1 MTRQI
6 PLLALSWLELIFFS
20 CYYGGLAGLGYH
32 SLWRIALRRRNVALA
47 INLPTFWNVFNQFY
61 GAAFVYPLYL
71 LLEAVTTGFNPLYP
85 VKTEISRS
93 ALLVSATIGSFLPF
107 TFLWPAFHR
116 SGTESRQRAIALYR
130 FAPVVFSLLQIVG
143 EKALGAQVIRQATSQ
158 ASPYLV
164 AGCAATVGHW
174 YALGGAVVLA
184 MRLSPKKGRLGALTL
199 VLQRLYLPR
208 SAKESTRLDASV
220 LARAAHEFL
229 QYDILVLV
237 AAYIPT
243 VLTMSS
249 VNPSSTRS
257 ELAGNWERLRKS
269 CDTCQEA
276 KVKCSQHKPSCHR
289 CLRHRQPCV
298 YSPQRRSGRPPKRPS
313 PSSRLGPESNNSGD
327 DIQNE
332 NTIQRTNPN
341 ANISNDSAMTDA
353 GAVDPRVL
361 TGDFAASSGID
372 PVDDIFQTSF
382 ESFLADSLSPKGGL
396 LPGSHS
402 NPTTPNGFS
411 MNSPSITDPFGAF
424 PFLITDH
431 NLPIAALSSHV
442 PPIDQ
447 LPVLSAGASN
457 TSSECGDCGAKCYS
471 SLLQHLLF
479 LRQTLPEST
488 RPSIDVIMQAEG
500 HVRALLDRILGCN
513 ACLGNRSSVLLI
525 SAITERIVQMLDW
538 IIEEKTLLDTENMRY
553 NRRTFSSWGR
563 PSRLPPHGF
572 NGMRRNV
579 CHVSLRVGNTELD
592 EDAKQ
597 YFLKNFILLR
607 LKKLA
612 VKVQEVRRTAT
623 TRPGDCIY
631 RAAELVLADSIQ
643 RLDYLRGQCQLWE

>member
-1 MTRQI
+1 MST
-6 PLLALSWLELIFFS
+6 
-20 CYYGGLAGLGYH
+20 
-32 SLWRIALRRRNVALA
+32 V
-47 INLPTFWNVFNQFY
+47 NQ
-61 GAAFVYPLYL
+61 
-71 LLEAVTTGFNPLYP
+71 
-85 VKTEISRS
+85 
-93 ALLVSATIGSFLPF
+93 
-107 TFLWPAFHR
+107 
-116 SGTESRQRAIALYR
+116 
-130 FAPVVFSLLQIVG
+130 
-143 EKALGAQVIRQATSQ
+143 
-158 ASPYLV
+158 
-164 AGCAATVGHW
+164 
-174 YALGGAVVLA
+174 
-184 MRLSPKKGRLGALTL
+184 
-199 VLQRLYLPR
+199 
-208 SAKESTRLDASV
+208 
-220 LARAAHEFL
+220 
-229 QYDILVLV
+229 
-237 AAYIPT
+237 
-243 VLTMSS
+243 
-249 VNPSSTRS
+249 SSTRS

-327 DIQNE
+327 DIHNE
-332 NTIQRTNPN
+332 NTIQRTNLN
-341 ANISNDSAMTDA
+341 ANDSAMTDA

-361 TGDFAASSGID
+361 TGDFAASTGID

-382 ESFLADSLSPKGGL
+382 ESFLAASLSPKGGL

-447 LPVLSAGASN
+447 LPVLSTGASN

-500 HVRALLDRILGCN
+500 HVRALLDRVLGCN
-513 ACLGNRSSVLLI
+513 ACLGNRSSILLI

-563 PSRLPPHGF
+563 PPRLPPHGL

>member
-1 MTRQI
+1 MRQN

-32 SLWRIALRRRNVALA
+32 SLWRIALRRNNVPLA
-47 INLPTFWNVFNQFY
+47 IKIPTIWNVFNQFY

-71 LLEAVTTGFNPLYP
+71 LLEAVTTGFNPLHP
-85 VKTEISRS
+85 VENEKSRS
-93 ALLVSATIGSFLPF
+93 ALLVSAIIGSFLPL
-107 TFLWPAFHR
+107 TFLWPAFFR
-116 SGTESRQRAIALYR
+116 STTECRQRAIALYR
-130 FAPVVFSLLQIVG
+130 FAPVVFSLLQFVG
-143 EKALGAQVIRQATSQ
+143 EKAPGAQVILQPTSQ
-158 ASPYLV
+158 ASPYFV
-164 AGCAATVGHW
+164 AGCAATAGHW
-174 YALGGAVVLA
+174 YAFGEALVVA
-184 MRLSPKKGRLGALTL
+184 IRQSRGTGRLRALNT
-199 VLQRLYLPR
+199 VLQQLYLPR
-208 SAKESTRLDASV
+208 SAETRTRLDSSV

-237 AAYIPT
+237 AAYLP
-243 VLTMSS
+243 
-249 VNPSSTRS
+249 
-257 ELAGNWERLRKS
+257 LASNWERLRKS

-298 YSPQRRSGRPPKRPS
+298 YSPQRRSGRPPKKSS
-313 PSSRLGPESNNSGD
+313 PPSRLGPVSNNSGD
-327 DIQNE
+327 DSHNE
-332 NTIQRTNPN
+332 TTMRRPSPN
-341 ANISNDSAMTDA
+341 ANNSNDLAMIDA
-353 GAVDPRVL
+353 VAVDPRVL
-361 TGDFAASSGID
+361 TGDFASPGID

-382 ESFLADSLSPKGGL
+382 EAFLASSMPPKDGL
-396 LPGSHS
+396 LQGNHS

-411 MNSPSITDPFGAF
+411 INSPSITDPFGAF
-424 PFLITDH
+424 PFLVTDH
-431 NLPIAALSSHV
+431 NLPINPLSSHV

-447 LPVLSAGASN
+447 IPVLSTGASN

-471 SLLQHLLF
+471 SVLQYLLF
-479 LRQTLPEST
+479 LRQTLPETT
-488 RPSIDVIMQAEG
+488 RPSIDVLMQAEG
-500 HVRALLDRILGCN
+500 HVRALLDRVLGCN
-513 ACLGNRSSVLLI
+513 ACLSNRSSVLLI

-538 IIEEKTLLDTENMRY
+538 IIEEKTLLDTENMRF
-553 NRRTFSSWGR
+553 NRRVSSSWGR
-563 PSRLPPHGF
+563 PSRLPPHGLLS
-572 NGMRRNV
+572 GPRRNV
-579 CHVSLRVGNTELD
+579 CHVPLRVGNNELD

-597 YFLKNFILLR
+597 YFLKHFILLR

>member
-1 MTRQI
+1 MRQI

-20 CYYGGLAGLGYH
+20 GYYGGLAGLGYH

-47 INLPTFWNVFNQFY
+47 IKLPTIWNVFNQFY

-71 LLEAVTTGFNPLYP
+71 FLEAVTTGFNPLYP
-85 VKTEISRS
+85 VESETSRS
-93 ALLVSATIGSFLPF
+93 ALLVSAIIGSFLPLA
-107 TFLWPAFHR
+107 FLWPAFHR

-130 FAPVVFSLLQIVG
+130 FAPVVFSLLQLVG
-143 EKALGAQVIRQATSQ
+143 EKALGAQMILQPISQ
-158 ASPYLV
+158 ASPYVV

-174 YALGGAVVLA
+174 YALGGAIVLA
-184 MRLSPKKGRLGALTL
+184 MRLSQRKGRLGALTL
-199 VLQRLYLPR
+199 VLQRLYLPH
-208 SAKESTRLDASV
+208 SAEETTRLDSSV

-237 AAYIPT
+237 AAYIP
-243 VLTMSS
+243 SA
-249 VNPSSTRS
+249 NPSSTRS
-257 ELAGNWERLRKS
+257 EVASNWERLRKS

-313 PSSRLGPESNNSGD
+313 PSNRLGTVSNNPGD
-327 DIQNE
+327 DVQNE
-332 NTIQRTNPN
+332 NTIQRTNPS
-341 ANISNDSAMTDA
+341 ADISNNSTMTDA

-361 TGDFAASSGID
+361 TGDFAASTAMD

-382 ESFLADSLSPKGGL
+382 ESFLAASMSPKGGL
-396 LPGSHS
+396 LQGTHS

-411 MNSPSITDPFGAF
+411 MNSPSTDPFGAF
-424 PFLITDH
+424 PFLIADH

-442 PPIDQ
+442 PPVDQ

-471 SLLQHLLF
+471 SVLQHLLF

-500 HVRALLDRILGCN
+500 HVRSLLDRVLGCN

-563 PSRLPPHGF
+563 PSRLLHHGLS
-572 NGMRRNV
+572 GVRRNV
-579 CHVSLRVGNTELD
+579 CHVSLRVGNNELD